1 MNTMSIGV
9 AALRNATVAL
19 ATTSHNIANANT
31 AGFRRQSVVF
41 ANNPPLFTGSGFIG
55 QGAQITTVQRSYNQ
69 FLEQQLIQVDAQSAY
84 WQKKTAALEQINAVL
99 GDRSAGLSVALQGF
113 FASWSDLANDPASTE
128 ARQGVLGAAHTLADT
143 LSAQGG
149 YLASLQ
155 ESVDAEIGSLVT
167 SINDYARQVAEL
179 NVRIGALQG
188 ASGHEANDLLD
199 QRDEVLAQMNR
210 LAGVSVVRNGDADY
224 SVFLGGRALVLNDTV
239 NPLVAQA
246 SPYDPSRIE
255 VYAGTTVLAKP
266 GSVGG
271 ELGALLDY
279 RRESL
284 DAAQNALGR
293 IALAVAQQVNTLHQ
307 SGKDLAG
314 NAGGLFFNDP
324 TALPQSF
331 AASTNTGSAVVTA
344 TLANSAQLTT
354 SDYELSYDGTL
365 YTLQRLSDGQ
375 TWSDASL
382 VTLSA
387 TAAQG
392 FSLSIAGAPAS
403 GDRFLIR
410 PTVAA
415 STGLEVAIGAAEKIA
430 AAAGTAA
437 PGDILDNTNA
447 LAIAALGSDR
457 TVIAGNNT
465 FESAYGVWVN
475 GVAHATAGARSQGA
489 VFDNLLQQAKAA
501 QQAESGVNL
510 DEEAANLMLYQHYYQ
525 AAAQMIKIT
534 DKLFETILSL

>member
-1 MNTMSIGV
+1 MNTFSIGV
-9 AALRNATVAL
+9 AALRNASVAL

-31 AGFRRQSVVF
+31 EGFRRQSVIF
-41 ANNPPLFTGSGFIG
+41 ANNPPLFTGAGFIG
-55 QGAQITTVQRSYNQ
+55 QGARIVTVQRSYNQ
-69 FLEQQLIQVDAQSAY
+69 FIEQQLTQVDAQSAY
-84 WQKKTAALEQINAVL
+84 WQKKAAALEQINAVL

-113 FASWSDLANDPASTE
+113 FASWSDLANDPAGT
-128 ARQGVLGAAHTLADT
+128 ATRQGVLSAAHALTNTLN
-143 LSAQGG
+143 AQGG
-149 YLASLQ
+149 YLSDLQ
-155 ESVDAEIGSLVT
+155 RGVDAELENLVAT
-167 SINDYARQVAEL
+167 INDHARQVAEL

-188 ASGHEANDLLD
+188 ASGHEVNDLLD
-199 QRDEVLAQMNR
+199 QRDQVLAQLNR
-210 LAGVSVVRNGDADY
+210 LTGVSVIENGSADY
-224 SVFLGGRALVLNDTV
+224 SVFLGNQALVLNDTV
-239 NPLVAQA
+239 NPLVAQP

-255 VYAGTTVLAKP
+255 VYAGTTMLAES

-284 DAAQNALGR
+284 DTAQNALGR

-307 SGKDLAG
+307 AGRDLAG
-314 NAGGLFFNDP
+314 NVGGLFFNDP
-324 TALPQSF
+324 TGLPQSF
-331 AASTNTGSAVVTA
+331 AASTNAGTGVVTA

-354 SDYELSYDGTL
+354 SDYELGYDGAL
-365 YTLQRLSDGQ
+365 YTLRRLSDGQ
-375 TWSDASL
+375 MWSDANL
-382 VTLSA
+382 ATLSA

-392 FSLSIAGAPAS
+392 FSLSLTGTPAS

-410 PTVAA
+410 PTAA
-415 STGLEVAIGAAEKIA
+415 AATGLALAIAAPERIA
-430 AAAGTAA
+430 AAGGSAA
-437 PGDILDNTNA
+437 PGDILDNRNA
-447 LAIAALGSDR
+447 LAIAALAVDR
-457 TVIAGNNT
+457 TVIAGGNT
-465 FESAYGVWVN
+465 FAGAYEAWVSEI
-475 GVAHATAGARSQGA
+475 AHETAAARSQVA